1 MQHQVTV
8 TEIDMATAFE
18 FRAELLAADSMASGD
33 GAILELDF
41 SAVTFI
47 ASAGLQ
53 VLIEVNDDLAPLG
66 RRLVITNAAPNIERV
81 FELVGLAYLFSDGQ
95 PLV

>member
-1 MQHQVTV
+1 MQHQVTI
-8 TEIDMATAFE
+8 TEIDMATAVE
-18 FRAELLAADSMASGD
+18 FRAELLAADSMASSD

-53 VLIEVNDDLAPLG
+53 VLLEVNDDLAPQG
-66 RRLVITNAAPNIERV
+66 RRLVVTNAAPNIERV
-81 FELVGLAYLFSDGQ
+81 FELGGLAYLFGDGQ